1 MPTGPGVPRLYGRG
15 TVVVSDAETQT
26 PGIAEELS
34 DARNSY
40 PDGGAPVYRRPTPTN
55 NAPEK
60 ALYERFQDLI
70 ANIKAAKDHIAELGP
85 IVDWQKRTF
94 PENYDHTL
102 EERLDEWKGE
112 LRKLED
118 KWWELNYP
126 DPARRAKEKLL
137 RALARAEPGE
147 GRAGAGSRPRPP
159 LPPGPPPP
167 LGLIDPPEARDLE
180 RRIRAEITESLRLN
194 RTFANSYTGRRDDS
208 RAQGPPP
215 HQRREERVS
224 ILNRLELPDNLTSTP
239 LKPNPQVSD
248 LAESLEATQVTG
260 TKGKGKEIEGAE
272 GHPPH
277 PAHCGVIECDP

>member
-1 MPTGPGVPRLYGRG
+1 L
-15 TVVVSDAETQT
+15 DAETQT

-70 ANIKAAKDHIAELGP
+70 ASIKTAKDRIAELGP
-85 IVDWQKRTF
+85 IVDWQRRTF

-102 EERLDEWKGE
+102 EERLDEWKSE
-112 LRKLED
+112 LRKHED

-137 RALARAEPGE
+137 RAFARLDQVGGRAE
-147 GRAGAGSRPRPP
+147 AGSRPKPP

-167 LGLIDPPEARDLE
+167 LGLIDPPETRELE

-194 RTFANSYTGRRDDS
+194 RTFANSYVGRRDDS

-215 HQRREERVS
+215 SQRKEERVS
-224 ILNRLELPDNLTSTP
+224 ILNRLELPDNLTPIP

-248 LAESLEATQVTG
+248 LTESQDPTQVTG

>member
-1 MPTGPGVPRLYGRG
+1 M
-15 TVVVSDAETQT
+15 
-26 PGIAEELS
+26 
-34 DARNSY
+34 
-40 PDGGAPVYRRPTPTN
+40 
-55 NAPEK
+55 
-60 ALYERFQDLI
+60 
-70 ANIKAAKDHIAELGP
+70 
-85 IVDWQKRTF
+85 
-94 PENYDHTL
+94 
-102 EERLDEWKGE
+102 
-112 LRKLED
+112 
-118 KWWELNYP
+118 NYP

-147 GRAGAGSRPRPP
+147 GQAGAGSRPRPP

-167 LGLIDPPEARDLE
+167 LGLIDSDPPEARELE

-248 LAESLEATQVTG
+248 LAESQEATQVADA
-260 TKGKGKEIEGAE
+260 KGKGKEIEGAE